1 MKRSQGCLGYKI
13 RIPSVSLSN
22 KPVRLKSRPRRN
34 PFPKQHLYPSIRR
47 YYLLSPGHLGRR
59 VPYVHLLLVLHYLDV
74 EVELELAQELELE
87 LVQGPELAQDVELEL
102 A

>member
-59 VPYVHLLLVLHYLDV
+59 VPHVHLLLVLHYLDV
-74 EVELELAQELELE
+74 ELEELE
-87 LVQGPELAQDVELEL
+87 LVQGPELAQELVQELEL